1 MNISIVISSYN
12 GSSHII
18 EQLDSIRNQTRTP
31 DEVLICDDCS
41 TDSTPEIVNKY
52 IKIHSLNNWRIVI
65 NQENKGWQRN
75 FIDGI
80 EKSTGDLIFTC
91 DQDDIWRT
99 DKLEIMENIMLK
111 HPEINLLASNY
122 LEFYEDGHTK
132 TGPLKNTKKLEKVKL
147 KNNYML
153 VGAPGCTH
161 CFRRSLFNQAK
172 KIWFK
177 DYPHDAL
184 LWRTALFSDSLYFYT
199 DDLIKWR
206 KHNDSAFS
214 KDSRAGKTKAN
225 KEKWLDYD
233 LAVADGLEK
242 FLSTLDIDTNR
253 QIRML
258 DKNRKWI
265 SLRKKFYQTKNI
277 LTGLHLL
284 FYWNY
289 YPRYRQYLADW
300 YLIFIKG

>member
-65 NQENKGWQRN
+65 NQENKGWKRN

-80 EKSTGDLIFTC
+80 EESTGDLIFTC

-161 CFRRSLFNQAK
+161 CLRRSLFEQAK
-172 KIWFK
+172 KIWFE
-177 DYPHDAL
+177 DCPHDAL

-214 KDSRAGKTKAN
+214 KESRTGKTKSN

-233 LAVADGLEK
+233 LAVTDGLEK

-284 FYWNY
+284 FYWHY

>member
-91 DQDDIWRT
+91 DQDDIWRN

-132 TGPLKNTKKLEKVKL
+132 TGPLKNTKKIEKVKL

-161 CFRRSLFNQAK
+161 CFRRILFSQAK
-172 KIWFK
+172 KFGLKI
-177 DYPHDAL
+177 AL
-184 LWRTALFSDSLYFYT
+184 MMPCYGEQRYFQT
-199 DDLIKWR
+199 PCI
-206 KHNDSAFS
+206 F
-214 KDSRAGKTKAN
+214 T
-225 KEKWLDYD
+225 
-233 LAVADGLEK
+233 
-242 FLSTLDIDTNR
+242 
-253 QIRML
+253 RM
-258 DKNRKWI
+258 I
-265 SLRKKFYQTKNI
+265 
-277 LTGLHLL
+277 
-284 FYWNY
+284 
-289 YPRYRQYLADW
+289 
-300 YLIFIKG
+300 

>member
-65 NQENKGWQRN
+65 NQENKGWKRN

-111 HPEINLLASNY
+111 HP
-122 LEFYEDGHTK
+122 
-132 TGPLKNTKKLEKVKL
+132 
-147 KNNYML
+147 
-153 VGAPGCTH
+153 
-161 CFRRSLFNQAK
+161 
-172 KIWFK
+172 
-177 DYPHDAL
+177 
-184 LWRTALFSDSLYFYT
+184 
-199 DDLIKWR
+199 
-206 KHNDSAFS
+206 
-214 KDSRAGKTKAN
+214 
-225 KEKWLDYD
+225 
-233 LAVADGLEK
+233 
-242 FLSTLDIDTNR
+242 
-253 QIRML
+253 
-258 DKNRKWI
+258 
-265 SLRKKFYQTKNI
+265 
-277 LTGLHLL
+277 
-284 FYWNY
+284 
-289 YPRYRQYLADW
+289 
-300 YLIFIKG
+300 

>member
-1 MNISIVISSYN
+1 M
-12 GSSHII
+12 
-18 EQLDSIRNQTRTP
+18 
-31 DEVLICDDCS
+31 
-41 TDSTPEIVNKY
+41 
-52 IKIHSLNNWRIVI
+52 
-65 NQENKGWQRN
+65 
-75 FIDGI
+75 
-80 EKSTGDLIFTC
+80 
-91 DQDDIWRT
+91 
-99 DKLEIMENIMLK
+99 
-111 HPEINLLASNY
+111 
-122 LEFYEDGHTK
+122 
-132 TGPLKNTKKLEKVKL
+132 
-147 KNNYML
+147 
-153 VGAPGCTH
+153 
-161 CFRRSLFNQAK
+161 
-172 KIWFK
+172 
-177 DYPHDAL
+177 
-184 LWRTALFSDSLYFYT
+184 
-199 DDLIKWR
+199 IKWR

-214 KDSRAGKTKAN
+214 KESRAGKTKAN

-253 QIRML
+253 QTRML

>member
-91 DQDDIWRT
+91 DQDDIWRN

-122 LEFYEDGHTK
+122 LEFYEDWHTK
-132 TGPLKNTKKLEKVKL
+132 TGPLKNTKKIEKVKL

-161 CFRRSLFNQAK
+161 CFRRILFSQAK
-172 KIWFK
+172 KFGLKI
-177 DYPHDAL
+177 AL
-184 LWRTALFSDSLYFYT
+184 MMPCYGEQRYF
-199 DDLIKWR
+199 
-206 KHNDSAFS
+206 
-214 KDSRAGKTKAN
+214 
-225 KEKWLDYD
+225 
-233 LAVADGLEK
+233 
-242 FLSTLDIDTNR
+242 
-253 QIRML
+253 QIPCIFTRM
-258 DKNRKWI
+258 I
-265 SLRKKFYQTKNI
+265 
-277 LTGLHLL
+277 
-284 FYWNY
+284 
-289 YPRYRQYLADW
+289 
-300 YLIFIKG
+300 